1 MVHQLSVHSIR
12 KCPSGMFES
21 LLIHSYFQVA
31 IALDIFYLECM
42 DIPVETNQTSGTD
55 WPSCSTHQPQ

>member
-31 IALDIFYLECM
+31 IALDNL
-42 DIPVETNQTSGTD
+42 P
-55 WPSCSTHQPQ
+55 